1 MPMFEVPTVTID
13 EIPADAVILDVRE
26 DYEWDAG
33 HIEQAVHIPMN
44 EVPSRLSFEPGPL
57 TQDATIVVA
66 CKMGGRSAQVTGW
79 LNRQGYQAVNLDGG
93 MLAWA
98 TAHRPMISTDGT
110 PPTVA

>member
-1 MPMFEVPTVTID
+1 MQPFDVPTVSVE

-33 HIEQAVHIPMN
+33 HIEQAIHIPMN
-44 EVPSRLSFEPGPL
+44 DIPSRVQDESSPL
-57 TQDATIVVA
+57 TPQATIVVT

-79 LNRQGYQAVNLDGG
+79 LNRQGYQAINLDGG

-98 TAHRPMISTDGT
+98 TSHRPMVSEDGST
-110 PPTVA
+110 PTIA